1 MARRENS
8 RGSTP
13 PKYRLH
19 KASGKAV
26 VSIHGKDHYL
36 GQHGTRDSHTN
47 YKLLIAGLWAK
58 NEGLIPIIPAPSEAI
73 SVGLLAV
80 EFAKYA
86 KKKYRH
92 ENGDQ
97 KSEWFIIKNMLTEI
111 RSTYGDLEVNEFGPG
126 RFESYRQSLVAKGL
140 AKHTVKRYSD
150 YVKKMF
156 QYDVKMEMIPVE
168 LNQSLL
174 TCVGK
179 RKRLKSRN
187 AR

>member
-1 MARRENS
+1 MEH
-8 RGSTP
+8 P
-13 PKYRLH
+13 
-19 KASGKAV
+19 
-26 VSIHGKDHYL
+26 VSIFELVIDFELSTGMRLARDEATLLSGVNRAKQM
-36 GQHGTRDSHTN
+36 QH
-47 YKLLIAGLWAK
+47 
-58 NEGLIPIIPAPSEAI
+58 
-73 SVGLLAV
+73 
-80 EFAKYA
+80 
-86 KKKYRH
+86 
-92 ENGDQ
+92 
-97 KSEWFIIKNMLTEI
+97 IIKNMLTEI

>member
-1 MARRENS
+1 MGKE
-8 RGSTP
+8 RGFDT
-13 PKYRLH
+13 
-19 KASGKAV
+19 
-26 VSIHGKDHYL
+26 DHP
-36 GQHGTRDSHTN
+36 S
-47 YKLLIAGLWAK
+47 
-58 NEGLIPIIPAPSEAI
+58 PSEAI

-140 AKHTVKRYSD
+140 AKHTIKRYSD